1 MSIIGNIS
9 TRKAVGQNS
18 IPNLIVKEFKDK
30 LKILLTIMKHISFL
44 TGNFPKRRKKANITP
59 IFRKGNKVDSSKQRP
74 ILLPNMSK
82 ILEEALYLR
91 LSKFL
96 DKFDCLYKKQ
106 FGFRNAHST
115 NHVLISITEEIR
127 KSLDNNQFCC
137 GIFLDFQKVFDTV
150 NDKIL
155 IDKTLPL

>member
-18 IPNLIVKEFKDK
+18 ILNLIVKEFKDK
-30 LKILLTIMKHISFL
+30 LKIPLTIMKHISFL
-44 TGNFPKRRKKANITP
+44 TGNFPKRRKKANIKP
-59 IFRKGNKVDSSKQRP
+59 IFRKKNKVDSSNYRP
-74 ILLPNMSK
+74 ILLPNISK
-82 ILEEALYLR
+82 ILEEAMYSR

-115 NHVLISITEEIR
+115 NHALISITEEIR
-127 KSLDNNQFCC
+127 KSLNN
-137 GIFLDFQKVFDTV
+137 
-150 NDKIL
+150 N
-155 IDKTLPL
+155 